1 VISRQRTS
9 LSLTGIDARAADLEA
24 AVFLPQEMAV
34 LTTTALPNA
43 PLTRVVHIAAECGS
57 LTAELTLPTDPVGVI
72 VFART
77 NAAHR
82 QTRYDHQ
89 LASALHRA
97 QFGTLVFDLLTPGEE
112 IIDDMTRGLRAD
124 VALLSRRLI
133 EAIDW
138 VSDQPGVTGCKLG
151 VLGEGPGGAA
161 AFVAACVRRTRVAA
175 VVSYAE
181 RLDRAEPVL
190 ARVQAPWL
198 IIVAGNDEDQVR
210 SNDMAFRRLN
220 CPKRLV
226 RVGIDRF
233 TTTGVTDKEISQLAF
248 DWFTRILTPAY
259 ASANE
264 GATITA
270 QPRRLV

>member
-1 VISRQRTS
+1 
-9 LSLTGIDARAADLEA
+9 
-24 AVFLPQEMAV
+24 M

-43 PLTRVVHIAAECGS
+43 PPTRVVHIAAECGS
-57 LTAELTLPTDPVGVI
+57 LTAELTLPSDPVGVI

-82 QTRYDHQ
+82 QTRYDQQ
-89 LASALHRA
+89 LASALHGA

-112 IIDDMTRGLRAD
+112 IIDDMTCGLRAD

-138 VSDQPGVTGCKLG
+138 LAEQPGAACCNIGL
-151 VLGEGPGGAA
+151 LGEGPGGAA
-161 AFVAACVRRTRVAA
+161 AFVAACVRRTQVAA

-181 RLDRAEPVL
+181 RLDRAQPVL
-190 ARVQAPWL
+190 PRVQAPSL
-198 IIVAGNDEDQVR
+198 IIVGGNDEDHVR
-210 SNDMAFRRLN
+210 SNDVAFRRLN

-248 DWFTRILTPAY
+248 DWFTRIMTPSR
-259 ASANE
+259 ASAVGE
-264 GATITA
+264 RRPIELQT
-270 QPRRLV
+270 RRLV

>member
-1 VISRQRTS
+1 VPTI
-9 LSLTGIDARAADLEA
+9 TG
-24 AVFLPQEMAV
+24 LPA
-34 LTTTALPNA
+34 A
-43 PLTRVVHIAAECGS
+43 PLTHVVHIAAECGS
-57 LTAELTLPTDPVGVI
+57 LTAEVTLPADPVGII

-82 QTRYDHQ
+82 QTRYDQQ

-97 QFGTLVFDLLTPGEE
+97 QFGTLVFDLLTSGEE
-112 IIDDMTRGLRAD
+112 IVDEMTRGLRAD

-138 VSDQPGVTGCKLG
+138 LSEHAGVASCNLG

-161 AFVAACVRRTRVAA
+161 AFVAACVRPTRVAA
-175 VVSYAE
+175 IVSYSE
-181 RLDRAEPVL
+181 RLDRAQPVL
-190 ARVQAPWL
+190 SRVQAPSL
-198 IIVAGNDEDQVR
+198 IIVAGNDEDEVR

-233 TTTGVTDKEISQLAF
+233 TSTGVTDKEISQLAF
-248 DWFTRILTPAY
+248 DWFTRIITPVH
-259 ASANE
+259 ASAGE
-264 GATITA
+264 DPTMTA
-270 QPRRLV
+270 HTRRLV